1 MRRVKRR
8 YKEEPMSLEIKERPE
23 GGAEYSLDG
32 RRLRFVGDHEIKGY
46 AGTDTVEFETTIL
59 VQFQSKP
66 SEIKDNEPL
75 VLELKRGKSGEKELW
90 LDSQKLRNVKR
101 FTVKCYGDRATAD
114 LKVKILVRLAEKLP
128 DPGAGRGA
136 I

>member
-1 MRRVKRR
+1 M
-8 YKEEPMSLEIKERPE
+8 
-23 GGAEYSLDG
+23 
-32 RRLRFVGDHEIKGY
+32 
-46 AGTDTVEFETTIL
+46 
-59 VQFQSKP
+59 QFQSKP

-128 DPGAGRGA
+128 IRERAGEQFDLTEEMCYSDFFRD
-136 I
+136 IDQDRK